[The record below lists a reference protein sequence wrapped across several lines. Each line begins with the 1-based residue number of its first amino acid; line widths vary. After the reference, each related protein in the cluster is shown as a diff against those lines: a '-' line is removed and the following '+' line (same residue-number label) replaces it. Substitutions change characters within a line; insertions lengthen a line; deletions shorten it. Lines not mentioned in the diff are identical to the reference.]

1 MVAIVTIGGS
11 PIIEFQILTISR
23 HYCADCYVYSIV
35 IDYHHGMMAH
45 YHHLHHHHQVH
56 HGTPMVGYQTPLVHE
71 SGHVSIDDRG
81 YLKVCHSDQ
90 I

>member
-1 MVAIVTIGGS
+1 MMIGGL
-11 PIIEFQILTISR
+11 PMVKFRILTILR
-23 HYCADCYVYSIV
+23 HYCADYYIYSIV
-35 IDYHHGMMAH
+35 IDYRRGTMGHC
-45 YHHLHHHHQVH
+45 HHLCHHHQDH
-56 HGTPMVGYQTPLVHE
+56 HSTPMVGYPTQLAHE